1 MNNFQSLIEQI
12 MNIISKLL
20 VYILLSMIV
29 LVILTI
35 FLRYF
40 FSIGSISIQ
49 ELIMYFHASIFMLG
63 ISYTYKENSHVKI
76 DIFYNKLSEKNKTI
90 LSLIGVIL
98 LIIPFAIFIIFIS
111 FDMVSSSWSIF
122 EGSSE
127 AGGLDLVFILK
138 SLIPLSGFLILLQAL
153 SELFKNLKILKNEY

>member
-1 MNNFQSLIEQI
+1 MNNFQLLINQT
-12 MNIISKLL
+12 MNIVRLLL
-20 VYILLSMIV
+20 VYILLLMIG
-29 LVILTI
+29 LIILTI

-40 FSIGSISIQ
+40 FSIGSIAIQ

-76 DIFYNKLSEKNKTI
+76 DIFYNKLSKKNKNI
-90 LSLIGVIL
+90 FSLIGDIL
-98 LIIPFAIFIIFIS
+98 FVIPFAIFIILIS
-111 FDMVSSSWSIF
+111 FDMVGNSWKIL

-127 AGGLDLVFILK
+127 AGGLNLVFILK

-153 SELFKNLKILKNEY
+153 STLFKHLKDLKNEY

>member
-1 MNNFQSLIEQI
+1 MNNFQLLTEQI

-98 LIIPFAIFIIFIS
+98 LIIPFGIFIIFIS

-153 SELFKNLKILKNEY
+153 SELFKNLQILKNEY

>member
-1 MNNFQSLIEQI
+1 MNNFQLLTEQI

-20 VYILLSMIV
+20 VYILLSMIG

-90 LSLIGVIL
+90 LTLIGVIL

-153 SELFKNLKILKNEY
+153 SELFKNLQILKNEY

>member
-1 MNNFQSLIEQI
+1 MNNFQLLIEQI

-20 VYILLSMIV
+20 VYILLSMIG

-90 LSLIGVIL
+90 LSLIGGIL
-98 LIIPFAIFIIFIS
+98 LIIPFGIFIIFIS

-153 SELFKNLKILKNEY
+153 SELFKNLQILKNEY

>member
-1 MNNFQSLIEQI
+1 MNNFQLLTEQI

-127 AGGLDLVFILK
+127 AGGLGLVFILK

-153 SELFKNLKILKNEY
+153 SELFKNLQILKNEY

>member
-1 MNNFQSLIEQI
+1 MNNFQLLTEQI

-20 VYILLSMIV
+20 VYILLSMIG

-153 SELFKNLKILKNEY
+153 SELFKNLQILKNEY

>member
-1 MNNFQSLIEQI
+1 MNNFQLLTEQI
-12 MNIISKLL
+12 INIISKLL
-20 VYILLSMIV
+20 VYILLSMIG

-76 DIFYNKLSEKNKTI
+76 DIFYNKLSKKNKTI
-90 LSLIGVIL
+90 LSLIGAIL
-98 LIIPFAIFIIFIS
+98 FIIPFAIFIIFIS
-111 FDMVSSSWSIF
+111 FDMVSSSWGIF

-153 SELFKNLKILKNEY
+153 SELFKNLQILKNEY

>member
-1 MNNFQSLIEQI
+1 MNNFQLLIEQI

-20 VYILLSMIV
+20 VYILLSMIG

-40 FSIGSISIQ
+40 FSVGSISIQ

-90 LSLIGVIL
+90 LSLIGGIL
-98 LIIPFAIFIIFIS
+98 LIIPFGIFIIFIS

-153 SELFKNLKILKNEY
+153 SELFKNLQILKNEY

>member
-1 MNNFQSLIEQI
+1 MNNFQSLIDQI
-12 MNIISKLL
+12 IDIVSIFLI
-20 VYILLSMIV
+20 YILLLMIG
-29 LVILTI
+29 LIILTI

-40 FSIGSISIQ
+40 FSIGSIAIQ

-76 DIFYNKLSEKNKTI
+76 DIFYNKLSKKNKII
-90 LSLIGVIL
+90 LSLIGDVL
-98 LIIPFAIFIIFIS
+98 LIIPVAVFIILIS
-111 FDMVSSSWSIF
+111 FDMVSSSWNIL

-127 AGGLDLVFILK
+127 AGGLNLVFILK

-153 SELFKNLKILKNEY
+153 SVLFKNLKVLKNEY

>member
-1 MNNFQSLIEQI
+1 MNNFQLLIEKI
-12 MNIISKLL
+12 INIISKLL
-20 VYILLSMIV
+20 VYILLSMIG

-76 DIFYNKLSEKNKTI
+76 DIFYNKLSEKNKKI
-90 LSLIGVIL
+90 LSIIGGIL
-98 LIIPFAIFIIFIS
+98 LIIPFGIFIIFIS

-153 SELFKNLKILKNEY
+153 SELFKNLQILKNEY

>member
-1 MNNFQSLIEQI
+1 MNNFESLVDQI
-12 MNIISKLL
+12 IDMVSMFLI
-20 VYILLSMIV
+20 YILLLMIG
-29 LVILTI
+29 LIILTI

-40 FSIGSISIQ
+40 FSVGSIAIQ

-76 DIFYNKLSEKNKTI
+76 DIFYNKLSKKNKII
-90 LSLIGVIL
+90 LSLIGDVL
-98 LIIPFAIFIIFIS
+98 LIIPVAIFIILIS
-111 FDMVSSSWSIF
+111 FDMVSSSWNIL

-127 AGGLDLVFILK
+127 AGGLNLVFILK

-153 SELFKNLKILKNEY
+153 SVLFKNLKVLKNEY

>member
-1 MNNFQSLIEQI
+1 MNNFQSLIDQI
-12 MNIISKLL
+12 IDIVSIFLI
-20 VYILLSMIV
+20 YILLLMIG
-29 LVILTI
+29 LIILTI

-40 FSIGSISIQ
+40 FSIGSIVIQ

-76 DIFYNKLSEKNKTI
+76 DIFYNKLSKKNKII
-90 LSLIGVIL
+90 LSLIGDVL
-98 LIIPFAIFIIFIS
+98 LIIPVAVFIILIS
-111 FDMVSSSWSIF
+111 FDMVSSSWNIL

-127 AGGLDLVFILK
+127 AGGLNLVFILK

-153 SELFKNLKILKNEY
+153 SVLFKNLKVLKNEY

>member
-1 MNNFQSLIEQI
+1 MNNFQLLIEQI

-20 VYILLSMIV
+20 VYILLSMIG

-76 DIFYNKLSEKNKTI
+76 DILYNKLSEKNKTI
-90 LSLIGVIL
+90 LSLIGDIL

-153 SELFKNLKILKNEY
+153 SELFKNLQILKNEY

>member
-1 MNNFQSLIEQI
+1 MNNFQLLINQTI
-12 MNIISKLL
+12 NIVRLLL
-20 VYILLSMIV
+20 VYILLLMIG
-29 LVILTI
+29 LIILTI

-40 FSIGSISIQ
+40 FSIGSIAIQ

-76 DIFYNKLSEKNKTI
+76 DIFYNKLSKKNKNI
-90 LSLIGVIL
+90 FSLIGDILFVI
-98 LIIPFAIFIIFIS
+98 PVAIFIILIS
-111 FDMVSSSWSIF
+111 FDMVGNSWKIL

-127 AGGLDLVFILK
+127 AGGLNLVFILK

-153 SELFKNLKILKNEY
+153 STLFKHLKDLKNEY

>member
-1 MNNFQSLIEQI
+1 MNNFQLLIEQI

-20 VYILLSMIV
+20 VYILLSMIG

-153 SELFKNLKILKNEY
+153 SELFKNLQILKNEY

>member
-1 MNNFQSLIEQI
+1 MKNAMKCN
-12 MNIISKLL
+12 
-20 VYILLSMIV
+20 
-29 LVILTI
+29 
-35 FLRYF
+35 
-40 FSIGSISIQ
+40 
-49 ELIMYFHASIFMLG
+49 

-90 LSLIGVIL
+90 LSLIGGIL
-98 LIIPFAIFIIFIS
+98 LIIPFGIFIIFIS

-153 SELFKNLKILKNEY
+153 SELFKNLQILKNEY

>member
-1 MNNFQSLIEQI
+1 MNNFQSLIDQVI
-12 MNIISKLL
+12 DIVSIFLI
-20 VYILLSMIV
+20 YILLLMIG
-29 LVILTI
+29 LIILTI

-40 FSIGSISIQ
+40 FSIGSIVIQ

-76 DIFYNKLSEKNKTI
+76 DIFYNKLSKKNKII
-90 LSLIGVIL
+90 LSLIGDVL
-98 LIIPFAIFIIFIS
+98 LIIPVAVFIILIS
-111 FDMVSSSWSIF
+111 FDMVSSSWNIL

-127 AGGLDLVFILK
+127 AGGLNLVFILK

-153 SELFKNLKILKNEY
+153 SVLFKNLKVLKNEY

>member
-1 MNNFQSLIEQI
+1 MNNFQLLIEQI

-20 VYILLSMIV
+20 VYILLAMIG

-90 LSLIGVIL
+90 FSLIGGIL

-153 SELFKNLKILKNEY
+153 SELFKNLQILKNEY

>member
-1 MNNFQSLIEQI
+1 MNNFQLLTEQI

-153 SELFKNLKILKNEY
+153 SELFKNLQILKNEY

>member
-1 MNNFQSLIEQI
+1 MNNFQLLTEQI
-12 MNIISKLL
+12 MYIISKLL
-20 VYILLSMIV
+20 VYILLSMIG

-153 SELFKNLKILKNEY
+153 SELFKNLQILKNEY

>member
-1 MNNFQSLIEQI
+1 MNNFQLLINQT
-12 MNIISKLL
+12 MNIVRLLL
-20 VYILLSMIV
+20 VYILLLMIG
-29 LVILTI
+29 LIILTI

-40 FSIGSISIQ
+40 FSIGSIAIQ

-76 DIFYNKLSEKNKTI
+76 DIFYNKLSKKNKNI
-90 LSLIGVIL
+90 FSLIGDILFVI
-98 LIIPFAIFIIFIS
+98 PVAIFIILIS
-111 FDMVSSSWSIF
+111 FDMVGNSWKIL

-127 AGGLDLVFILK
+127 AGGLNLVFILK

-153 SELFKNLKILKNEY
+153 STLFKHLKDLKNEY

>member
-1 MNNFQSLIEQI
+1 MNNFQLLINQT
-12 MNIISKLL
+12 MNIVRLLL
-20 VYILLSMIV
+20 VYILLLMIG
-29 LVILTI
+29 LIILTI

-40 FSIGSISIQ
+40 FSIGSIAIQ

-76 DIFYNKLSEKNKTI
+76 DIFYNKLSKKNKNI
-90 LSLIGVIL
+90 FSLIGDIL
-98 LIIPFAIFIIFIS
+98 FVIPFAIFIILIS
-111 FDMVSSSWSIF
+111 FDMVGNSWKIL

-153 SELFKNLKILKNEY
+153 STLFKHLKDLKNEY

>member
-1 MNNFQSLIEQI
+1 MNNFQSLIDQVI
-12 MNIISKLL
+12 DIVSIFLI
-20 VYILLSMIV
+20 YILLLMIG
-29 LVILTI
+29 LIILTI

-40 FSIGSISIQ
+40 FSIGSIAIQ

-76 DIFYNKLSEKNKTI
+76 DIFYNKLSKKNKII
-90 LSLIGVIL
+90 LSLIGDVL
-98 LIIPFAIFIIFIS
+98 LIIPVAVFIILIS
-111 FDMVSSSWSIF
+111 FDMVSSSWNIL

-127 AGGLDLVFILK
+127 AGGLNLVFILK

-153 SELFKNLKILKNEY
+153 SVLFKNLKVLKNEY

>member
-1 MNNFQSLIEQI
+1 
-12 MNIISKLL
+12 
-20 VYILLSMIV
+20 MIG

-138 SLIPLSGFLILLQAL
+138 SLIPLSGLLILLQAL
-153 SELFKNLKILKNEY
+153 SELFKNLQILKNEY

>member
-1 MNNFQSLIEQI
+1 MNNFQLLTEQI

-20 VYILLSMIV
+20 VYILLSMIG

-138 SLIPLSGFLILLQAL
+138 SLIPLSGLLILLQAL
-153 SELFKNLKILKNEY
+153 SELFKNLQILKNEY

>member
-1 MNNFQSLIEQI
+1 MNNFQLLTEQI

-20 VYILLSMIV
+20 VYILLSMIG

-76 DIFYNKLSEKNKTI
+76 DIFYNKLSEKNKTM
-90 LSLIGVIL
+90 LSLIGGIL

-153 SELFKNLKILKNEY
+153 SELFKNLQILKNEY

>member
-1 MNNFQSLIEQI
+1 MNNFQSLIDQI
-12 MNIISKLL
+12 IDIVSIFLI
-20 VYILLSMIV
+20 YILLLMIG
-29 LVILTI
+29 LIILTI

-40 FSIGSISIQ
+40 FSIGSIVIQ

-76 DIFYNKLSEKNKTI
+76 DIFYNKLSKKNKII
-90 LSLIGVIL
+90 LSLIGDVL
-98 LIIPFAIFIIFIS
+98 LIIPVAVFIILIS
-111 FDMVSSSWSIF
+111 FDMVSSSWNIL

-127 AGGLDLVFILK
+127 AGGLNLVFILK

-153 SELFKNLKILKNEY
+153 SVLFKNLKALKNEY